1 MIVKQKKI
9 VVVVVVEAV
18 VITIT
23 ATTITTNKEKRIN
36 KTRHN
41 PKTQVPR
48 PTTKAVTPHQP

>member
-1 MIVKQKKI
+1 M
-9 VVVVVVEAV
+9 EAV
-18 VITIT
+18 VITII